1 MDAVSSGPAP
11 AFFIRSRD
19 AHTAGYDLTNEVPI
33 VPVRQRVGSL
43 HYWELS
49 RRKIGGGGP
58 HVQLS
63 STRSLA
69 RAPRDLSRDQ
79 CAAR

>member
-11 AFFIRSRD
+11 VFFIRSRD

-49 RRKIGGGGP
+49 RCRIGGTAETFPDTLQNLTCTLQG
-58 HVQLS
+58 L
-63 STRSLA
+63 LA
-69 RAPRDLSRDQ
+69 VL
-79 CAAR
+79 CLI